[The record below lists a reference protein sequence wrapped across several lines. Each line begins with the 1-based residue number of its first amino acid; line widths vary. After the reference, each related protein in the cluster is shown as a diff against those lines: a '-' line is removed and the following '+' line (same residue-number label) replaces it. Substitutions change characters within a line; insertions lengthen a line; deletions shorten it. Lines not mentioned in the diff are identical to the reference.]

1 MRAQRALARPGLRRR
16 PLLFLAVPMLGVLA
30 IDAAV
35 TYRMVLADGPI
46 DIAPHAPG
54 HSSGRRHADTE
65 CITGWVPR

>member
-1 MRAQRALARPGLRRR
+1 M
-16 PLLFLAVPMLGVLA
+16 LA

>member
-35 TYRMVLADGPI
+35 TYRMA
-46 DIAPHAPG
+46 
-54 HSSGRRHADTE
+54 
-65 CITGWVPR
+65 